1 MTELVIPA
9 TTLSTLREAV
19 LRSDGHEWFA
29 FVFCGRSDERVLATD
44 VRPIAE
50 EDHQTKSRGGCRV
63 DPELELS
70 MLGDCVT
77 SGERVPLLVHS
88 HPFQSGGGVG
98 FSSLDAEMMQATT
111 RWLEHSFPEKGT
123 GPLFGVMGQDSF
135 RVARYDRSVDTESEG
150 LRAAIE
156 EVPVDIIG
164 EWALD
169 RPVDLPTMQRRRAS
183 EPIRARHDRTVRA
196 ISEDGQTALRDT
208 RLGIVSAGGIGS
220 VLVEQFA
227 RLGVGE
233 LVVVDPDIVEESN
246 LSRLYGATAEDVGR
260 EKVAVMAEH
269 VERLDPNINVE
280 THATHAQDVPEQ
292 LQKCD
297 ALVAGV
303 DQMSARMWLNEFAV
317 RHLMPYVDAGSII
330 RTGEG
335 DVQITAMEGIVQTIV
350 PNVTACFSCLDRGN
364 PEQARIERLTD
375 EELEQEIE
383 DGYVDGTALTPE
395 PAVIHLNSL
404 VASKAVDSVVKLLT
418 EFDTPT
424 PLVKYEGLGNDLDAF
439 QTSPSAGCVV
449 CGDDGMLGRGY
460 EASDLS
466 DVAVE
471 AVDENVAETVAPPT
485 STEFD
490 SEWAVD
496 GDMGESTASAASVET
511 SEPEVSAVSAGTSG
525 DSTEADAPA
534 TTDNRSH
541 ISAFRARAG
550 SLVDTVLS
558 HRSLIWPSYQY
569 PSARP
574 NQRPDSGDEG
584 SGRPDDADQTGGD

>member
-9 TTLSTLREAV
+9 TTLSSLREAV

-29 FVFCGRSDERVLATD
+29 FVFCGQSDERILATD

-135 RVARYDRSVDTESEG
+135 RVAQFDRSADTDSNG
-150 LRAAIE
+150 LRSGIK
-156 EVPVDIIG
+156 EVPVDVIG
-164 EWALD
+164 EWELD
-169 RPVDLPTMQRRRAS
+169 RALQLPTMQRDDAT
-183 EPIRARHDRTVRA
+183 EQVRARHDRTVRA
-196 ISEDGQTALRDT
+196 ISEDGQTALRDA
-208 RLGIVSAGGIGS
+208 RLGIVGAGGIGS

-233 LVVVDPDIVEESN
+233 LIVADPDIVEESN

-260 EKVAVMAEH
+260 EKVAVMEDH
-269 VERLDPNINVE
+269 IESIDSKIDVE
-280 THATHAQDVPEQ
+280 THAAPAQELAEQ
-292 LQKCD
+292 LQTCD
-297 ALVAGV
+297 AVVAGV

-317 RHLMPYVDAGSII
+317 RHLVPYVDAGTII
-330 RTGEG
+330 RTG
-335 DVQITAMEGIVQTIV
+335 DTDIQITAMEGIVQTVI
-350 PNVTACFSCLDRGN
+350 PNVTACFSCLDREN

-375 EELEQEIE
+375 EELEQEVE

-404 VASKAVDSVVKLLT
+404 LASKAVDCVVKLLT
-418 EFDTPT
+418 EFDTPS
-424 PLVKYEGLGNDLDAF
+424 PLVKYEGLTNDLDAF
-439 QTSPSAGCVV
+439 QASPSADCVV
-449 CGDDGMLGRGY
+449 CGEDGMLGRGY

-466 DVAVE
+466 EVAVE
-471 AVDENVAETVAPPT
+471 AVDEDISETVAAPT
-485 STEFD
+485 SAEFD
-490 SEWAVD
+490 SEWAVE
-496 GDMGESTASAASVET
+496 GDMGESVTSAASGEHN
-511 SEPEVSAVSAGTSG
+511 EAEVSAVPTDNSG
-525 DSTEADAPA
+525 GSTESETPKP
-534 TTDNRSH
+534 SH

-550 SLVDTVLS
+550 SFVDAVLS
-558 HRSLIWPSYQY
+558 RRSLSWPSYQY
-569 PSARP
+569 QS
-574 NQRPDSGDEG
+574 QRSNHQAGSGDER
-584 SGRPDDADQTGGD
+584 SERPDDTDQAGGD